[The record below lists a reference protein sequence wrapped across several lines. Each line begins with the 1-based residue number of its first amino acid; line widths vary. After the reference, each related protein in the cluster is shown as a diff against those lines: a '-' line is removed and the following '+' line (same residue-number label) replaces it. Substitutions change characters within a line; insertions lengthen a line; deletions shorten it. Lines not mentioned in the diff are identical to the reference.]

1 MNASSSPVL
10 TATEDRSLRLKAA
23 ALLLSL
29 LIVVLAIGSYI
40 LYARGAFEQTRTVEL
55 RTDDASGVEVGMDV
69 HFAGF
74 PIGRITRI
82 SLGDDGYA
90 RIILSVPERDGKW
103 LRVSSVFT
111 LERGLVGGAK
121 IRAHTGVLDD
131 PPLPN
136 GAERNLL
143 TGDATAQIPF
153 ITAAAKELLDNLNA
167 LTKNVQGQG
176 GALRVLMGN
185 AGDRQRVMD
194 GVQNANSLLTR
205 LESVATHVDKTVL
218 GQSGLVPQATALV
231 NETTATVAQARG
243 TLTQVSG
250 ALAQL
255 SGTLTQVSGSLTRVD
270 GILKDVKGV
279 SASANEASVDLVA
292 LRSEVDQGLREVN
305 ALLASLQGKWPF
317 ESTQPSIQL
326 P

>member
-1 MNASSSPVL
+1 MCISPVF
-10 TATEDRSLRLKAA
+10 RLAA
-23 ALLLSL
+23 
-29 LIVVLAIGSYI
+29 
-40 LYARGAFEQTRTVEL
+40 
-55 RTDDASGVEVGMDV
+55 
-69 HFAGF
+69 
-74 PIGRITRI
+74 
-82 SLGDDGYA
+82 
-90 RIILSVPERDGKW
+90 
-103 LRVSSVFT
+103 LRVSAWVMMAMRASSFPFRSET
-111 LERGLVGGAK
+111 ASGYAFPAYSPWSADWLVVQKLGP
-121 IRAHTGVLDD
+121 IREYWMT

-167 LTKNVQGQG
+167 LTNSVQGQG
-176 GALRVLMGN
+176 GALGVLMGN

-205 LESVATHVDKTVL
+205 LESVATHADKTVL

>member
-1 MNASSSPVL
+1 
-10 TATEDRSLRLKAA
+10 
-23 ALLLSL
+23 
-29 LIVVLAIGSYI
+29 
-40 LYARGAFEQTRTVEL
+40 
-55 RTDDASGVEVGMDV
+55 
-69 HFAGF
+69 
-74 PIGRITRI
+74 
-82 SLGDDGYA
+82 
-90 RIILSVPERDGKW
+90 
-103 LRVSSVFT
+103 
-111 LERGLVGGAK
+111 
-121 IRAHTGVLDD
+121 
-131 PPLPN
+131 
-136 GAERNLL
+136 
-143 TGDATAQIPF
+143 
-153 ITAAAKELLDNLNA
+153 
-167 LTKNVQGQG
+167 
-176 GALRVLMGN
+176 
-185 AGDRQRVMD
+185 
-194 GVQNANSLLTR
+194 
-205 LESVATHVDKTVL
+205 
-218 GQSGLVPQATALV
+218 VPQATALV

>member
-121 IRAHTGVLDD
+121 IRAYTGVLDD

-167 LTKNVQGQG
+167 LTKNVQGQS
-176 GALRVLMGN
+176 GALGVLMGN

-205 LESVATHVDKTVL
+205 LESVATHADKTVL
-218 GQSGLVPQATALV
+218 G
-231 NETTATVAQARG
+231 
-243 TLTQVSG
+243 
-250 ALAQL
+250 
-255 SGTLTQVSGSLTRVD
+255 
-270 GILKDVKGV
+270 
-279 SASANEASVDLVA
+279 
-292 LRSEVDQGLREVN
+292 
-305 ALLASLQGKWPF
+305 
-317 ESTQPSIQL
+317 
-326 P
+326 

>member
-121 IRAHTGVLDD
+121 IRAYTGVLDD

-153 ITAAAKELLDNLNA
+153 ITAAA
-167 LTKNVQGQG
+167 
-176 GALRVLMGN
+176 
-185 AGDRQRVMD
+185 
-194 GVQNANSLLTR
+194 
-205 LESVATHVDKTVL
+205 
-218 GQSGLVPQATALV
+218 
-231 NETTATVAQARG
+231 
-243 TLTQVSG
+243 
-250 ALAQL
+250 
-255 SGTLTQVSGSLTRVD
+255 
-270 GILKDVKGV
+270 
-279 SASANEASVDLVA
+279 
-292 LRSEVDQGLREVN
+292 
-305 ALLASLQGKWPF
+305 
-317 ESTQPSIQL
+317 
-326 P
+326 

>member
-1 MNASSSPVL
+1 M
-10 TATEDRSLRLKAA
+10 
-23 ALLLSL
+23 
-29 LIVVLAIGSYI
+29 
-40 LYARGAFEQTRTVEL
+40 
-55 RTDDASGVEVGMDV
+55 
-69 HFAGF
+69 
-74 PIGRITRI
+74 
-82 SLGDDGYA
+82 
-90 RIILSVPERDGKW
+90 
-103 LRVSSVFT
+103 
-111 LERGLVGGAK
+111 
-121 IRAHTGVLDD
+121 
-131 PPLPN
+131 PN

-176 GALRVLMGN
+176 GALGVLMGN

-205 LESVATHVDKTVL
+205 LESVATHADKTVL